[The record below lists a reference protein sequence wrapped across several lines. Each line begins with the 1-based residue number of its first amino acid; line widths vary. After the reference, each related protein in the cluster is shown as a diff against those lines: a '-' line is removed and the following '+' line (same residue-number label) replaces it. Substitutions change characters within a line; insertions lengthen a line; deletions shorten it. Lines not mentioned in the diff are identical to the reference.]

1 MWQVGAYPVMT
12 INSDEYQIAVA
23 GGVGPFS
30 IVHAATGAVVHQGV
44 RGAGVAAQI
53 YTLPATTLELGALYY
68 VESGPGSGFL
78 RSGLFRAENVWSRSS
93 VDPRMV
99 ASKVDMRTDF
109 PVANTDFISW
119 ELHWR
124 FQTPPDFAEVLLTM
138 VVGAWDYG
146 INPTVPAL
154 GVEVLAVPYGDLGAQ
169 LRAWDNRG
177 RVSFGWAINVNN
189 PALVGLKVAA
199 QALGALPTG
208 QFITSDVVGV
218 QLSQTQ

>member
-1 MWQVGAYPVMT
+1 
-12 INSDEYQIAVA
+12 
-23 GGVGPFS
+23 
-30 IVHAATGAVVHQGV
+30 
-44 RGAGVAAQI
+44 
-53 YTLPATTLELGALYY
+53 
-68 VESGPGSGFL
+68 
-78 RSGLFRAENVWSRSS
+78 
-93 VDPRMV
+93 MV